1 MPHDDAFLQAI
12 IENPDDDA
20 PVSSMPTGSM
30 SVATVTAPSSSGFSA
45 TWRAWT
51 LAEVLRPLIWSDFV
65 SHKDYHS
72 ILGWNSTL
80 PLLGK
85 TSLAEGVQRE

>member
-1 MPHDDAFLQAI
+1 
-12 IENPDDDA
+12 
-20 PVSSMPTGSM
+20 M

-65 SHKDYHS
+65 SHKDYHEYTRLEFDAS
-72 ILGWNSTL
+72 FAGKDFPCRRSPARMTENWQRVNDKRPAWRLSHVAT
-80 PLLGK
+80 PL
-85 TSLAEGVQRE
+85 